1 MSVSTTLIC
10 LIVTEE
16 KRASPHDDSPD
27 LSYTQPI
34 LGLDDSLSR
43 SVFLCINSKDI
54 RCSTQTWMPDF
65 YKHKAGQTNFTHCLI
80 VCKT

>member
-43 SVFLCINSKDI
+43 SVFLCKDT
-54 RCSTQTWMPDF
+54 RYSTQTWMPDF
-65 YKHKAGQTNFTHCLI
+65 YKHKAG
-80 VCKT
+80 